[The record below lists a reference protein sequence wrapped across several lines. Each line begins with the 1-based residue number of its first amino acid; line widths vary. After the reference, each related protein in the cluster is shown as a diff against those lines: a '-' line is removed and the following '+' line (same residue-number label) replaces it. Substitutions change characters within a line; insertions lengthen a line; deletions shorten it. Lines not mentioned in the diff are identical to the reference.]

1 MSGNYKFLVLNPSP
15 ENLDQIFQKA
25 NLQNSKNGPFEAT
38 VLLGDVLPETA
49 TEFPT
54 TKLDGATYFAEGKHG
69 LSNTIHSSSS
79 ESDLVDVSPN
89 LTFSKSLVNI
99 VKLTS
104 GLVLMLVSGS
114 ATADE
119 ESLLAEVKKIN
130 IKVDILVTY
139 EWPNSI
145 AALEQLT
152 LVGHDTIDK
161 ISKIIKPRYHFAVGT
176 ESGKFFELEPFSWD
190 TGEVTRFISL
200 GQEGSDEKWFYAF
213 SMNINRDLIQDEI
226 PNLRTNP
233 FTIESRKRQH
243 VHEEAG
249 DKEGETVT
257 IKKPKVVSPESCF
270 FCLSNPKTETHM
282 IVSIGTYL
290 YMTIAKGPLTRSTQ
304 ELPFSG
310 HGILVPIEHIPSI
323 RSKYEDVYQSPVYQE
338 ILKYQNNLV
347 QAFAKQRPQDR
358 LIFFEVSRSTN
369 VHYHVQFLPI
379 GVTVVDKFVNSLKMR
394 ARLNN
399 EKFVKNHKLEFKH
412 FNKQDDPEL
421 LSIMNKSD
429 YVMFTVGTPNDEE
442 KSIYISELA
451 DSDKPIDMQ
460 FPRRVLAHTLNLP
473 KRVYWDKCQQPKL
486 KEISDCEE
494 FKKFFH
500 EFDITS

>member
-200 GQEGSDEKWFYAF
+200 GQEGSGEKWFYAF

-226 PNLRTNP
+226 PNL
-233 FTIESRKRQH
+233 
-243 VHEEAG
+243 
-249 DKEGETVT
+249 
-257 IKKPKVVSPESCF
+257 
-270 FCLSNPKTETHM
+270 
-282 IVSIGTYL
+282 
-290 YMTIAKGPLTRSTQ
+290 
-304 ELPFSG
+304 
-310 HGILVPIEHIPSI
+310 
-323 RSKYEDVYQSPVYQE
+323 
-338 ILKYQNNLV
+338 
-347 QAFAKQRPQDR
+347 
-358 LIFFEVSRSTN
+358 
-369 VHYHVQFLPI
+369 
-379 GVTVVDKFVNSLKMR
+379 
-394 ARLNN
+394 
-399 EKFVKNHKLEFKH
+399 
-412 FNKQDDPEL
+412 
-421 LSIMNKSD
+421 
-429 YVMFTVGTPNDEE
+429 
-442 KSIYISELA
+442 
-451 DSDKPIDMQ
+451 
-460 FPRRVLAHTLNLP
+460 
-473 KRVYWDKCQQPKL
+473 
-486 KEISDCEE
+486 
-494 FKKFFH
+494 
-500 EFDITS
+500 